1 MQTAT
6 FVVQIQKLR
15 HIVGIPCKTHPD
27 ILFCLF
33 GHSQFQTVGGQMLLG
48 SHSRGEGYGRES
60 LNHKSLCW
68 GKSPLEEFIIRAGTF
83 ILKT

>member
-1 MQTAT
+1 MKEKKAICCPKARTFNGIVLMQTAT

-60 LNHKSLCW
+60 LNHKSLC
-68 GKSPLEEFIIRAGTF
+68 
-83 ILKT
+83 